1 MSNRE
6 HLYQLISKLFD
17 IPAENLSSESTRD
30 EIQRWDSMG
39 TIDLVAQIESAFSVQ
54 FNLLEVEDLHSVG
67 ILEESLREKGV
78 EL

>member
-17 IPAENLSSESTRD
+17 IPAGNLSSESTRD
-30 EIQRWDSMG
+30 EIERWDSMG

>member
-1 MSNRE
+1 MSNRDQ
-6 HLYQLISKLFD
+6 LYLLISKLFD
-17 IPAENLSSESTRD
+17 TPVDQLNSESTRD
-30 EIQRWDSMG
+30 QIERWDSMG

-78 EL
+78 EI